1 MSQSEHDQNPGSYR
15 KCVHSK
21 GRTIPKFYESVE
33 VGVKSKHTKNL
44 ETEKLMKI
52 EGYKMIDSMKVLH
65 DFRG

>member
-1 MSQSEHDQNPGSYR
+1 MSQSEHDWNPGSYR